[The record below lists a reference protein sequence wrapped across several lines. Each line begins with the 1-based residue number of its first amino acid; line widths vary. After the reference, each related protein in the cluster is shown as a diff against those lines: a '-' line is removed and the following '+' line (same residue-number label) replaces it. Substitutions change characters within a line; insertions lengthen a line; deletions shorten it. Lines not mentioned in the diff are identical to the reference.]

1 MVLDLADGGD
11 ATIALQADGAH
22 MINDVGVVRL
32 RGVARAVRQQSVQE
46 TVVDSQSTEQRPL
59 ALDHHGVA
67 ELHAHTLTDTT
78 HLVGLGE

>member
-1 MVLDLADGGD
+1 MVLDLDDGGD

-22 MINDVGVVRL
+22 MINDVGVVRF
-32 RGVARAVRQQSVQE
+32 RGVARAVSVQE

-67 ELHAHTLTDTT
+67 ELHAHTFTDTT
-78 HLVGLGE
+78 NLIGLGG